1 MWRFVEMADSTSKY
15 KVQAQ
20 AAFINAARLAGMVA
34 AYERVAKGRDK
45 LSPSFSY
52 SKSWKLHEY

>member
-1 MWRFVEMADSTSKY
+1 MADSTSKY

-45 LSPSFSY
+45 LSPSLSY
-52 SKSWKLHEY
+52 TKSWKLHEY

>member
-1 MWRFVEMADSTSKY
+1 MADPMSKY

-34 AYERVAKGRDK
+34 AKEGVAKGRDK
-45 LSPSFSY
+45 LSPSFSHT
-52 SKSWKLHEY
+52 KSWKIHEY